1 MRIWV
6 DADACPGVIKEIL
19 YRAADRTGTETVL
32 VAGKPLRTP
41 QSAHVRA
48 VVVRPGPDAADFRIL
63 EEVAPGDLV
72 VTGDIPLAAR
82 SIEREAS
89 ALTPQG
95 VHYTR
100 DNIGQA
106 LAMRNLMDELRGAGM
121 VTGGPA
127 PLSKRERQLFAAHLD
142 RILAA
147 SA

>member
-6 DADACPGVIKEIL
+6 DADACPVVIREIL

-32 VAGKPLRTP
+32 VAGKPLRAP
-41 QSAHVRA
+41 VSVHVRT
-48 VVVRPGPDAADFRIL
+48 VLVRPGPDAADLRIL
-63 EEVAPGDLV
+63 EDVAPGDLV
-72 VTGDIPLAAR
+72 VTADIPLAAK
-82 SIEREAS
+82 SIERNAS
-89 ALTPQG
+89 ALTPLG
-95 VHYTR
+95 VYYTR

-121 VTGGPA
+121 VTGGPP